1 MSVDRSGGNIIKKVL
16 LAFALGTGAI
26 VIALSISY
34 FGLNRMLTVVYDL
47 GAPNEKLKTLNNL
60 YRKTTA
66 LNDQQRIDAI
76 RNPNKPDRDFLEE
89 SSDLLIILDSL
100 MNMSWNDTLQMY
112 RLREMQVIL
121 QKRNNLFLSYLR
133 LRSNV
138 IKDKMMASKFDS
150 LTEMLS
156 DGNITADTS
165 VRTSQK
171 KSTTITYLQ
180 DTVTEGQKRSFFSK
194 LFKKKSATD
203 TPPLPDR
210 TVTEEV
216 QITVDTISVAMNNN
230 KLAEA
235 TRLID
240 ELGMNEVS
248 MRKKL
253 ADRELA
259 LLATTRDL
267 FRQLVDIV
275 NLVEVEELQKIRVN
289 NAEALKVVDESSSVI
304 VAILLIFSM
313 MAAALI
319 YLIVIDVSRS
329 NFFRESLIQEKIRA
343 EELSQVKERFLSN
356 MSHEIRTPLQSIIG
370 YSEQL
375 RSNPLA
381 DTDNAIKAISNSSEH
396 LLHIVN
402 EVLDYS
408 RLESG
413 KIEFER
419 RLFYPLEIAEEVASA
434 LQLLAEKKGLELIFD
449 TTMTSNELVEGDE
462 FRLRQILYN
471 LAGNAIKFTS
481 EGQVK
486 ISVSGVDQDKKLR
499 MRFEITDTGIGI
511 KPKDIDRI
519 FHRFEQAS
527 VSIGNTYGGTGL
539 GLTIVKMLVQGQGGQ
554 IKVDSTEG
562 KGSSFVVELS
572 YERKEQQERT
582 IATTKIK
589 TPEGIRVLLLDDD
602 RSIVDLCSL
611 MLTNVDVPFETHD
624 NPEELFRSGINT
636 NITHILMDIRMGN
649 VNGIELR
656 RSLKK
661 RIDKNVRIFAMTAMA
676 DTKTSL
682 GSLDEFDGLLRKPF
696 RAQELYALLGL
707 EVDTEII
714 SIDKDQFAAVRS
726 MTNND
731 EDLFQSILADFVDE
745 TTRDVQLVDEALSNN
760 NREVMLLLVH
770 KLAGRT
776 DQFGFK
782 DLASGLR
789 QLESQLDNGVIPAAG
804 TWRDLKEEILNV
816 IASIATERKL
826 L

>member
-1 MSVDRSGGNIIKKVL
+1 MSEDRSGGSIIKKVL

-34 FGLNRMLTVVYDL
+34 FGLNRMLTVVYDMS
-47 GAPNEKLKTLNNL
+47 APNEKLKTLNNL

-76 RNPNKPDRDFLEE
+76 RNPNKPDRDFIEE
-89 SSDLLIILDSL
+89 SKELLTILDSL
-100 MNMSWNDTLQMY
+100 ISMKWDDTVQLSRLNQMQ
-112 RLREMQVIL
+112 EII

-138 IKDKMMASKFDS
+138 IKDKVMARKFDS
-150 LTEMLS
+150 LTTMLS
-156 DGNITADTS
+156 QGHITTDSS
-165 VRTSQK
+165 VRTSEK
-171 KSTTITYLQ
+171 KSTTITYLA
-180 DTVTEGQKRSFFSK
+180 DTTTEGQKRSFFSK
-194 LFKKKSATD
+194 LFKKKPGPESV
-203 TPPLPDR
+203 PLPDR

-216 QITVDTISVAMNNN
+216 EVTVDTIAVANSND
-230 KLAEA
+230 KIAEA

-240 ELGMNEVS
+240 ELGMNELNN
-248 MRKKL
+248 RKKL
-253 ADRELA
+253 ADRELQ
-259 LLATTRDL
+259 LLATSRELFRDL
-267 FRQLVDIV
+267 IDIANV
-275 NLVEVEELQKIRVN
+275 IEVEELQEVRVN
-289 NAEALKVVDESSSVI
+289 NSEALKVVNESSGII

-329 NFFRESLIQEKIRA
+329 NFFRESLINEKIRA

-413 KIEFER
+413 KIEFEKR
-419 RLFYPLEIAEEVASA
+419 EFYPLEIAEEVAEA
-434 LQLLAEKKGLELIFD
+434 LRVQAENKGLEMIFD
-449 TTMTSNELVEGDE
+449 TSMTNELVEGDQ

-471 LAGNAIKFTS
+471 LVGNAVKFTS
-481 EGQVK
+481 KGQVK
-486 ISVSGVDQDKKLR
+486 VSVTAVDDPRKLR
-499 MRFEITDTGIGI
+499 MRFEVSDTGIGI
-511 KPKDIDRI
+511 KPQDINRV

-527 VSIGNTYGGTGL
+527 VSVGNTYGGTGL
-539 GLTIVKMLVQGQGGQ
+539 GLTIVKMLVDGQGGTV
-554 IKVDSTEG
+554 KVASTEG
-562 KGSSFVVELS
+562 QGSTFAVELA
-572 YERKEQQERT
+572 YDRKVQQEKT

-589 TPEGIRVLLLDDD
+589 APEGMRVLLLDDD
-602 RSIVDLCSL
+602 KSIVDLCSL
-611 MLTNVDVPFETHD
+611 MLSNVGVPFETHA
-624 NPEELFRSGINT
+624 NPEELFNAGINT
-636 NITHILMDIRMGN
+636 NVTHIVMDIRMGN

-661 RIDKNVRIFAMTAMA
+661 RIDKSVRMFAMTAMV

-696 RAQELYALLGL
+696 RAEELYSLLGL
-707 EVDTEII
+707 EVSTEIT
-714 SIDKDQFAAVRS
+714 SIITDQFAAVRKL
-726 MTNND
+726 TNND
-731 EDLFQSILADFVDE
+731 DELFQSILADFVGE
-745 TTRDVQLVDEALSNN
+745 TSKDIQLADEALESNS
-760 NREVMLLLVH
+760 REKMLLLVH

-776 DQFGFK
+776 NQFGYTEI
-782 DLASGLR
+782 ASVLR
-789 QLESQLDNGVIPAAG
+789 KLEIELDSG
-804 TWRDLKEEILNV
+804 TMPSSVKNVWIGLKEDIISALAEVENLK
-816 IASIATERKL
+816 S
-826 L
+826 